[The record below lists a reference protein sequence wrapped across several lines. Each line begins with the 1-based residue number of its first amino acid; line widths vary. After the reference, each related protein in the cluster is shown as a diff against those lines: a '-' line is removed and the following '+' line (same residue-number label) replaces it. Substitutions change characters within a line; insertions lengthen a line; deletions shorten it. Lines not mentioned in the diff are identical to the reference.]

1 MFSNYD
7 IFRTAESVIE
17 QHYSQALADIYNA
30 RDSEKASKAI
40 LYHKG
45 AMVAAYQ
52 CAKTYILPVEL
63 ISLQKYVDHL
73 DTQMQKEHQKCYP
86 TK

>member
-17 QHYSQALADIYNA
+17 QHYSQALADIFNA
-30 RDSEKASKAI
+30 KDAEKAFKAI

-52 CAKTYILPVEL
+52 CTKPYILPAEA
-63 ISLQKYVDHL
+63 IDLQNYIDHL
-73 DTQMQKEHQKCYP
+73 ETQMQKEHQKWYS
-86 TK
+86 

>member
-7 IFRTAESVIE
+7 IFKTSESVIE
-17 QHYSQALADIYNA
+17 RHYSHALSDIYNA
-30 RDSEKASKAI
+30 RDAEKAFKAI
-40 LYHKG
+40 LYHRG

-52 CAKTYILPVEL
+52 CAKPYILPAEL
-63 ISLQKYVDHL
+63 FSLQKYVDHL